1 MKIKLYHSVILLAL
15 LGLAAC
21 NNQSA
26 DSQAEIAIPV
36 SVEDL
41 KPASIEQTISTTGT
55 VTATKEATLT
65 TEMAG
70 RYSLATNSR
79 TGKPFMLGDRV
90 TKGQVIVELEDE
102 EYINNLGMEAKELS
116 LKISEQNYTKQ
127 KSLFDKGGVT
137 QSELSNAEVSAVNAR
152 DSYELA
158 KIQLEKIKV
167 RAPFNGVITKLPYF
181 TQGNKLASG
190 TEVVSLMSYEKLQLE
205 VNLPEKYINQME
217 QGQQVRVMNY
227 TLPED
232 TLHGVVREL
241 SPAISTETRTF
252 TAKLSIDNDGLKL
265 RPGMF
270 VQTEIILDRKEN
282 VIVIRKDVIVSNQR
296 GKSVFIVEQGTAE
309 QKQITLGYENK
320 DQVEITS
327 GLKVN
332 DRLVVKG
339 FETLRARS
347 KVKIIK

>member
-1 MKIKLYHSVILLAL
+1 MKINLYTTVILSAL
-15 LGLAAC
+15 LGLTAC

-26 DSQAEIAIPV
+26 DSETEIAIPV
-36 SVEDL
+36 SVEEL
-41 KPASIEQTISTTGT
+41 RPGFIEQTINTTGT
-55 VTATKEATLT
+55 VVATKEATLT

-70 RYSLATNSR
+70 RYTLATNPK

-90 TKGQVIVELEDE
+90 NQGQVIVKLEDE
-102 EYINNLGMEAKELS
+102 EYVNNLGMQSKELN

-158 KIQLEKIKV
+158 KIQLEKMNV
-167 RAPFNGVITKLPYF
+167 RAPFGGVITQLPYF
-181 TQGNKLASG
+181 TQGTKVTSG

-205 VNLPEKYINQME
+205 VNLPEKYINQVE
-217 QGQQVRVMNY
+217 PNQDVRVMNY

-232 TLHGVVREL
+232 TLHGMVREL

-252 TAKLSIDNDGLKL
+252 TGKLSIDNDELKL

-270 VQTEIILDRKEN
+270 VQAEIVLDRKDS
-282 VIVIRKDVIVSNQR
+282 VIVIPKEVIISNQR
-296 GKSVFIVEQGTAE
+296 GKSVFVVEQGTAE
-309 QKQITLGYENK
+309 QKQVTLGYENQDK
-320 DQVEITS
+320 VEITS
-327 GLKVN
+327 GLKAN

>member
-1 MKIKLYHSVILLAL
+1 MKIKLYHSVILFAL
-15 LGLAAC
+15 LGLVAC

-26 DSQAEIAIPV
+26 DSVAEIAIPV

-41 KPASIEQTISTTGT
+41 KLGFIEQTISTTGT
-55 VTATKEATLT
+55 VTATQEATLT

-70 RYSLATNSR
+70 RYMLVTNSR
-79 TGKPFMLGDRV
+79 TGKPFMLGDQV
-90 TKGQVIVELEDE
+90 TKGQVIVELQDE
-102 EYINNLGMEAKELS
+102 EYVNSLGMEAKELN

-127 KSLFDKGGVT
+127 ESLFDKGGVT

-158 KIQLEKIKV
+158 KIQLEKMKV
-167 RAPFNGVITKLPYF
+167 RAPFNSVITKLPYF
-181 TQGNKLASG
+181 TQGNRVASG

-205 VNLPEKYINQME
+205 VNLPEKYINQLE

-232 TLHGVVREL
+232 TLQGEVKAL

-252 TAKLSIDNDGLKL
+252 TGKLSIDNDELKL

-270 VQTEIILDRKEN
+270 VQAEIILDRKDS
-282 VIVIRKDVIVSNQR
+282 VIVIRKDVIISNQR
-296 GKSVFIVEQGTAE
+296 GKTVFIVEQGTAE
-309 QKQITLGYENK
+309 QKQVTLGYE
-320 DQVEITS
+320 DQDRVEITS
-327 GLKVN
+327 GLKAN

>member
-1 MKIKLYHSVILLAL
+1 MKINLYHSVILFAL

-26 DSQAEIAIPV
+26 DSEAEIAIPV

-41 KPASIEQTISTTGT
+41 KPGFIEQTINTTGT
-55 VTATKEATLT
+55 VTATKEATLM

-70 RYSLATNSR
+70 RYSLGTNPR
-79 TGKPFMLGDRV
+79 TGKPFMLGDHV
-90 TKGQVIVELEDE
+90 AKGQVIVELEDE
-102 EYINNLGMEAKELS
+102 EYVNNLGMEAKELN
-116 LKISEQNYTKQ
+116 LRISEQNYTKQ

-158 KIQLEKIKV
+158 KIQLEKMKV
-167 RAPFNGVITKLPYF
+167 RAPFNGVITKLPYY
-181 TQGNKLASG
+181 TQGTRVANG

-205 VNLPEKYINQME
+205 VNLPEKYINQLE

-232 TLHGVVREL
+232 TLQGEVKEL

-252 TAKLSIDNDGLKL
+252 AGKLSIDNDDLKL

-270 VQTEIILDRKEN
+270 VQAEIILDRKDS
-282 VIVIRKDVIVSNQR
+282 VIVIPKDVIISNQR

-309 QKQITLGYENK
+309 QKQVTLGYENQ
-320 DQVEITS
+320 DRVEITS
-327 GLKVN
+327 GLKAN

-339 FETLRARS
+339 FETLRSRS